1 MEVSRR
7 TFIGSAAAF
16 ALVQEAF
23 AARAGNLHAYSSP
36 QSRSALM
43 CRRLYLDICGR
54 LPTRREAEEYISATS
69 SSKQE
74 KLVDKL
80 LDSSSFGD
88 YWAMRYCD
96 FLRVKSEFPINLW
109 PNAVYVYHRRIRD
122 AIVNDEPWNDFARAL
137 LFGRGSNFRVPES
150 NFLRATARRTP
161 EGLSEAASISFLL
174 DPSEKYAKYF
184 SRVDW
189 KSTREWK
196 EEIVYLKDGPADAT
210 PEAFMQELEGPLA
223 EKFFA
228 TPIHR
233 VHWWLFG
240 TRASSTTVSNWMGPF
255 RRGGWR
261 LKPLLR
267 HVFMSPQY
275 RQLPA
280 TPGRKN
286 GFPARR
292 LDAEVLDDAICDLTG
307 MVRSYESIAPEPYS
321 FLPPKR
327 RSVLIEDGSITN
339 ALLLL
344 FGRPPRDTGLLE
356 ERNNTITA
364 KQRLY
369 LFNSGKIWDSLGKM
383 VEKEDFKKLDK
394 REQVK
399 DLYLRFLSRLPDQAE
414 YYLFTEK
421 EKVGPRDIA
430 WHLLNTRE
438 FLYRI

>member
-1 MEVSRR
+1 
-7 TFIGSAAAF
+7 
-16 ALVQEAF
+16 
-23 AARAGNLHAYSSP
+23 
-36 QSRSALM
+36 
-43 CRRLYLDICGR
+43 
-54 LPTRREAEEYISATS
+54 
-69 SSKQE
+69 
-74 KLVDKL
+74 
-80 LDSSSFGD
+80 
-88 YWAMRYCD
+88 
-96 FLRVKSEFPINLW
+96 
-109 PNAVYVYHRRIRD
+109 
-122 AIVNDEPWNDFARAL
+122 
-137 LFGRGSNFRVPES
+137 
-150 NFLRATARRTP
+150 
-161 EGLSEAASISFLL
+161 
-174 DPSEKYAKYF
+174 
-184 SRVDW
+184 
-189 KSTREWK
+189 
-196 EEIVYLKDGPADAT
+196 
-210 PEAFMQELEGPLA
+210 
-223 EKFFA
+223 
-228 TPIHR
+228 
-233 VHWWLFG
+233 
-240 TRASSTTVSNWMGPF
+240 MGAF

-267 HVFMSPQY
+267 HVFMSAQY

-280 TPGRKN
+280 VPGHKN

-292 LDAEVLDDAICDLTG
+292 LDAEVIDDAICDLTG

-327 RSVLIEDGSITN
+327 RSILIEDGSITN

-369 LFNSGKIWDSLGKM
+369 LFNSGKIWKSLGNM
-383 VEKEDFKKLDK
+383 VDNDEFKKLSK

-421 EKVGPRDIA
+421 ENVGPQDIA